1 MTIICGDCQT
11 KNDDDAIF
19 CRSPS
24 CGALLEW
31 SGTDAWPEVSSTK
44 EGASP
49 KAQATTAELAPPR
62 EPGREYEPPEHSD
75 EDEPR
80 QQLPPTVGQLVCSSC
95 ATGNWP
101 HVLFCRRCG
110 AVLQGSAVT
119 VPPSRLPLLASILF
133 VGWLVAIV
141 VGLGAWLAFRPRGIV
156 GTLVLV
162 ALVLALS
169 GLGVL
174 VLRFKRSHRID
185 NDPLPARE
193 RKRPRNPF
201 LGKGRMERLSAS
213 LKVLAVVLGVA
224 AICIGGLWA
233 WNSAIRPQM
242 ESWYASSREALFPR
256 FRPVAPALIVYT
268 VPNTCA
274 AQFKARPGP
283 RKKVTPASRAV
294 PNQVTVK
301 PPLKTPA
308 PKGCFPVKSQN
319 SIAEAFDND
328 LSTYWL
334 SPTSRDKNDRI
345 VLRFDPQTDIAA
357 FTIYAGDPTGAQ
369 VVPEVIGMTFYGPAE
384 KFFYPPPVS
393 YPPPKPTKNRDG
405 TLKSAKERTYW
416 PIISVQEWTLVDTAA
431 QQRFS
436 TGELTDIARVV
447 ITIRGTHPNAD
458 RKATQAVTE
467 IEFFDKH

>member
-31 SGTDAWPEVSSTK
+31 SGSAAWPAVSATK
-44 EGASP
+44 EGAI
-49 KAQATTAELAPPR
+49 AQGRRRRPNWRRRR

-75 EDEPR
+75 EDEPQ

-95 ATGNWP
+95 GTGNWP

-110 AVLQGSAVT
+110 AVLQGSAVE
-119 VPPSRLPLLASILF
+119 VLPSRLPLLASILF

-141 VGLGAWLAFRPRGIV
+141 VGLGAWLAFRPHGIV

-256 FRPVAPALIVYT
+256 FRPVAPALIFYT
-268 VPNTCA
+268 LPNDCVA
-274 AQFKARPGP
+274 GVSARPG
-283 RKKVTPASRAV
+283 RA
-294 PNQVTVK
+294 
-301 PPLKTPA
+301 
-308 PKGCFPVKSQN
+308 
-319 SIAEAFDND
+319 
-328 LSTYWL
+328 
-334 SPTSRDKNDRI
+334 
-345 VLRFDPQTDIAA
+345 
-357 FTIYAGDPTGAQ
+357 
-369 VVPEVIGMTFYGPAE
+369 
-384 KFFYPPPVS
+384 
-393 YPPPKPTKNRDG
+393 
-405 TLKSAKERTYW
+405 
-416 PIISVQEWTLVDTAA
+416 
-431 QQRFS
+431 
-436 TGELTDIARVV
+436 
-447 ITIRGTHPNAD
+447 RG
-458 RKATQAVTE
+458 
-467 IEFFDKH
+467 